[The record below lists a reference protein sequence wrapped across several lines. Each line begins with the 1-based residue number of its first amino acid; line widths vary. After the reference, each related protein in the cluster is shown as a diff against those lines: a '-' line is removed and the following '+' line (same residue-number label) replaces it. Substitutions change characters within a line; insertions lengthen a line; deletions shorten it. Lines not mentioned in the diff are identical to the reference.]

1 MQDWFPA
8 EVKEKVKANDEY
20 AAREQL
26 IELGVDP
33 DQKCIVM

>member
-8 EVKEKVKANDEY
+8 EVREKVKANDEY